1 MAAKI
6 QRFLGMVLHN
16 LYLFTIFD
24 PWLIYLRLMAKE
36 SLTKLECIHGA
47 KDDTNEFYKRV
58 V

>member
-24 PWLIYLRLMAKE
+24 PWLIYLRLMAQA
-36 SLTKLECIHGA
+36 SLTKFECIHGA
-47 KDDTNEFYKRV
+47 KDDTNEFYKR
-58 V
+58 